1 MALKYPASSGEI
13 VEEILF
19 LEKESATFDLTGL
32 PPSLPEIDEFLEDE
46 RPNEADD
53 VAVYAL
59 GTEDRA
65 SVRVL
70 VIDDEASVQ

>member
-1 MALKYPASSGEI
+1 MRIEA
-13 VEEILF
+13 
-19 LEKESATFDLTGL
+19 
-32 PPSLPEIDEFLEDE
+32 PEVDEFLEDG

-53 VAVYAL
+53 LAMYAL

-70 VIDDEASVQ
+70 VIDDEGL